1 MSKPTVPEPSL
12 AADAPDVV
20 ADPARRRVTV
30 AAGAA
35 VGALL
40 VPAAARS
47 QTSPPFPGKPLRFVV
62 PSALGTGVDM
72 LVRAF
77 AERIRV
83 TTGQPTV
90 VENKVGGGG
99 VLGLSHFLSLPA
111 DGHTVVSITSSSM
124 NLVPM
129 MQAVNYDESLL
140 RPVIGFSQHTGM
152 FLAAPSSPYTT
163 LKKMVD
169 DARAAP
175 GTVNLGVYS
184 PHFQVALRIFEDM
197 IGTRFNVVQYKGPD
211 LFLGLGEGSIP
222 LALADLGTA
231 VRFVESGK
239 NRPLATAAATRHPS
253 FPDVPTVA
261 ELGYPGYEVHEIAGF
276 AINAKTPE
284 PQVRQMEEL
293 LLRTAADPEYLALAR
308 RLPGAVLTQIPGKDF
323 AATLSRRR
331 AVQEKLL
338 KDLKLH
344 K

>member
-1 MSKPTVPEPSL
+1 MPRLPAPIEPRPSP
-12 AADAPDVV
+12 AVAPM
-20 ADPARRRVTV
+20 RRRLAGA
-30 AAGAA
+30 AAGATL
-35 VGALL
+35 GALL
-40 VPAAARS
+40 APGALRA
-47 QTSPPFPGKPLRFVV
+47 QPFPGKPLRFVV
-62 PSALGTGVDM
+62 PSAQGTGVDI

-77 AERIRV
+77 AERIRA

-129 MQAVNYDESLL
+129 MQSVSYDESLL

-152 FLAAPSSPYTT
+152 FLASPSSNYTT

-175 GTVNLGVYS
+175 GTVNMGIYS

-197 IGTRFNVVQYKGPD
+197 IGARFNVVQYKGPD

-293 LLRTAADPEYLALAR
+293 LLRTAADPEYQAMAR
-308 RLPGAVLTQIPGKDF
+308 RLPGAVLTQTPGREF
-323 AATLSRRR
+323 AAMLSRRR

-338 KDLKLH
+338 KELKLH
-344 K
+344 R

>member
-1 MSKPTVPEPSL
+1 MSNPIVPKASFNAGSPEV
-12 AADAPDVV
+12 A
-20 ADPARRRVTV
+20 ADPARRRITA

-35 VGALL
+35 LGSLL
-40 VPAAARS
+40 VPAVARS
-47 QTSPPFPGKPLRFVV
+47 QASSAFPGKPLRFVV
-62 PSALGTGVDM
+62 PSAQGTGVDM

-77 AERIRV
+77 ADRIRV

-99 VLGLSHFLSLPA
+99 VLGLSHFLTLPA

-129 MQAVNYDESLL
+129 MQAVAYDESLL

-175 GTVNLGVYS
+175 GTVNMGVYS

-308 RLPGAVLTQIPGKDF
+308 RLPGAVLTQTPGKDF

-338 KDLKLH
+338 KELKLH
-344 K
+344 R

>member
-1 MSKPTVPEPSL
+1 MPRLPAPVEPRPSP
-12 AADAPDVV
+12 AV
-20 ADPARRRVTV
+20 DPVRRRL
-30 AAGAA
+30 AGAA
-35 VGALL
+35 AGVTLGGLLAPGALR
-40 VPAAARS
+40 A
-47 QTSPPFPGKPLRFVV
+47 QPFPGKPLRFVV
-62 PSALGTGVDM
+62 PSAQGTGVDI

-77 AERIRV
+77 AERIRA

-129 MQAVNYDESLL
+129 MQSVSYDESLL

-152 FLAAPSSPYTT
+152 FLASPSSNYTT

-175 GTVNLGVYS
+175 GTVNMGIYS

-197 IGTRFNVVQYKGPD
+197 IGARFNVVQYKGPD

-293 LLRTAADPEYLALAR
+293 LLRTAADPEYQAMAR
-308 RLPGAVLTQIPGKDF
+308 RLPGAVLTQTPGREF
-323 AATLSRRR
+323 AAMLSRRR

-338 KDLKLH
+338 KELKLH
-344 K
+344 R

>member
-1 MSKPTVPEPSL
+1 MPNLTVPEPSL
-12 AADAPDVV
+12 AAGSPDVV

-40 VPAAARS
+40 MPAMARS
-47 QTSPPFPGKPLRFVV
+47 QASPAFPSKPLRFVV
-62 PSALGTGVDM
+62 PSAQGTGVDM

-175 GTVNLGVYS
+175 GTVNMGIYS

-197 IGTRFNVVQYKGPD
+197 IGTRFNVVPYKGPD

-239 NRPLATAAATRHPS
+239 NRPLATAAAARHPS

-308 RLPGAVLTQIPGKDF
+308 RLPGAVLTQTPGKDF
-323 AATLSRRR
+323 AATLARRR
-331 AVQEKLL
+331 AVQERLL
-338 KDLKLH
+338 KELKLH